1 MARHRFLLTLLV
13 TLSWFFTS
21 RLALAQGPVAPS
33 PGAAPGAAEAPPANA
48 KREEA
53 RQHFEKGIALFEEE
67 SWDAALV
74 EFLRSREI
82 FATRAATK
90 DAALCLRKLNRFDEA
105 LDLFHAL
112 LREFPSLP
120 AEDRALAD
128 NAIKELTARVG
139 SIDIQSTESGASI
152 VIDGR
157 ERGMVPAPPIRVNV
171 GTHLIRLS
179 REGFVPFETQVKV
192 AGAQTVTVHAKLAPL
207 TRGGRLKV
215 SEQSGKAADVLLD
228 NVLVGKAPWEG
239 SLPAGNHMVLLRAP
253 DGFGTQPVAAP
264 VKLNEVTALTL
275 TLEELSAKLRIEPT
289 PAGSDV
295 ALDGIA
301 IGRGVWEGPVRVGQH
316 RIEVASE
323 GFLPATRELTL
334 DRGKHEVVAL
344 SLERDPTSAAF
355 RQQNPPHVVFEVSG
369 AFLLSPSLGGSVL
382 DSCTGKCSNDW
393 AMGALAMI
401 HGGYQLSSGL
411 SFWLQGGFL
420 SATQSVEN
428 RSVRLVPRGLPDF
441 DGTASD
447 ELRLSGAL
455 LGASAGLS
463 RGQAVRLRVKLAAG
477 AFIGSANDERKAR
490 GTTPPDHDVPDV
502 AVDFSEAESPSAQ
515 YLFVAPEVRVGFRLS
530 QHWELS
536 AGIGAWVLL
545 GVSDVDWQ
553 DKSPYSYPD
562 SLGQLLFNPDG
573 SKQSIVGR
581 NIVFLA
587 PELALKWDL

>member
-1 MARHRFLLTLLV
+1 LLT
-13 TLSWFFTS
+13 SQ
-21 RLALAQGPVAPS
+21 LALAQGTVAPS
-33 PGAAPGAAEAPPANA
+33 ATAAPGAAGAPAVDA

-53 RQHFEKGIALFEEE
+53 RQHFEKGIGLFEEE

-82 FATRAATK
+82 YATRAATK

-105 LDLFHAL
+105 LDLFQAL

-128 NAIKELTARVG
+128 SAIKELTARVG
-139 SIDIQSTESGASI
+139 GIDIQSAESGASI

-157 ERGMVPAPPIRVNV
+157 ERGTVPSPPIRVNV

-192 AGAQTVTVHAKLAPL
+192 AGAQTVTVQAKLAPL
-207 TRGGRLKV
+207 TRAGRLKV
-215 SEQSGKAADVLLD
+215 SEQSGKAADVLVD
-228 NVLVGKAPWEG
+228 NVLVGKTPWEG
-239 SLPAGNHMVLLRAP
+239 SLPAGSHMVLLRAP

-301 IGRGVWEGPVRVGQH
+301 IGRGVWEGPVRVGLH

-323 GFLPATRELTL
+323 GFLPATRELSL
-334 DRGKHEVVAL
+334 DRGKREVVAL

-355 RQQNPPHVVFEVSG
+355 RQQNPPHVVFEATG

-382 DSCTGKCSNDW
+382 ESCTGSCSNGW

-411 SFWLQGGFL
+411 SFWLQGGYL
-420 SATQSVEN
+420 SASQSIKD
-428 RSVRLVPRGLPDF
+428 RSVKLLPRGLPDF

-447 ELRLSGAL
+447 NLRLSGAL

-463 RGQAVRLRVKLAAG
+463 RGQAVRLRVRLAAG
-477 AFIGSANDERKAR
+477 AFIGSASDERKAS

-502 AVDFSEAESPSAQ
+502 TVDFSETESPSAK
-515 YLFVAPEVRVGFRLS
+515 YLFVAPEVRVGLRLS

-545 GVSDVDWQ
+545 GISDIDWQ
-553 DKSPYSYPD
+553 DSNPPSYAD
-562 SLGQLLFNPDG
+562 SLGQILFNPDG

-581 NIVFLA
+581 NMVFLA

>member
-1 MARHRFLLTLLV
+1 MPLTSILARYRFLLA
-13 TLSWFFTS
+13 
-21 RLALAQGPVAPS
+21 LALALSCWGSS
-33 PGAAPGAAEAPPANA
+33 PALAQSAAPAATDG
-48 KREEA
+48 KRDEA

-105 LDLFHAL
+105 LDLFQAL
-112 LREFPSLP
+112 IREFPSLP
-120 AEDRALAD
+120 AEERALAES
-128 NAIKELTARVG
+128 AIKELTGRVG
-139 SIDIQSTESGASI
+139 GIDIQAAEPGASI

-157 ERGMVPAPPIRVNV
+157 ERGTVPAPPLRVNV
-171 GTHLIRLS
+171 GTHLLRLS

-192 AGAQTVTVHAKLAPL
+192 AGAQTVTVQGKLAPL

-215 SEQSGKAADVLLD
+215 SEQSGKAADVLVD

-239 SLPAGNHMVLLRAP
+239 SLPAGSHMVVLRAP
-253 DGFGTQPVAAP
+253 EGFGTQPVAAP
-264 VKLNEVTALTL
+264 VKLNDVTALTL
-275 TLEELSAKLRIEPT
+275 PLEELSAKLRIEPT

-301 IGRGVWEGPVRVGQH
+301 IGRGVWEGPVRAGQH
-316 RIEVASE
+316 RVEVASE
-323 GFLPATRELTL
+323 GFLPSTRELAL
-334 DRGKHEVVAL
+334 ARGQREVVAL

-355 RQQNPPHVVFEVSG
+355 RQQNPPHVVFEATG
-369 AFLLSPSLGGSVL
+369 AVLLSPSLGGNVL
-382 DSCTGKCSNDW
+382 DSCSGSCSKGW
-393 AMGALAMI
+393 ATGALAML

-420 SATQSVEN
+420 SVGQSVKG
-428 RSVRLVPRGLPDF
+428 RSTRLLPRGLPEF
-441 DGTASD
+441 EATAGD
-447 ELRLSGAL
+447 KLRLSGAL

-463 RGQAVRLRVKLAAG
+463 RGHAVRLRVRLAAG
-477 AFIGSANDERKAR
+477 AFIGSAKDERKAQ

-502 AVDFSEAESPSAQ
+502 AVDFSETESPSAK
-515 YLFVAPEVRVGFRLS
+515 YVFVAPEVRVGLRLS

-536 AGIGAWVLL
+536 AGVGAWILL
-545 GVSDVDWQ
+545 GLADVSWQ
-553 DKSPYSYPD
+553 DKNPQSYPD
-562 SLGQLLFNPDG
+562 SLGQILFNPDS

-581 NIVFLA
+581 NIILLA

>member
-1 MARHRFLLTLLV
+1 MSLSRSWVAHRLILV
-13 TLSWFFTS
+13 AALALGFCWTS
-21 RLALAQGPVAPS
+21 QPALAQSTAGSAA
-33 PGAAPGAAEAPPANA
+33 GADADA

-53 RQHFEKGIALFEEE
+53 REHFQKGIALFEEE

-90 DAALCLRKLNRFDEA
+90 DAALCLRKLSRFDEA
-105 LDLFHAL
+105 LDLFQAL

-120 AEDRALAD
+120 PEDRALAEG
-128 NAIKELTARVG
+128 AIKELTARVG
-139 SIDIQSTESGASI
+139 GIDIQAAEPGASI
-152 VIDGR
+152 VVDGR
-157 ERGMVPAPPIRVNV
+157 ERGTVPAPPIRVNV
-171 GTHLIRLS
+171 GTHLLRLS
-179 REGFVPFETQVKV
+179 REGFVPFETQIKV
-192 AGAQTVTVHAKLAPL
+192 AGAQTVVLKAKMAPL

-215 SEQSGKAADVLLD
+215 SEQSGKPAEVLVD

-239 SLPAGNHMVLLRAP
+239 SLPSGSHMVLLRAP

-264 VKLNEVTALTL
+264 VKLNDVTTLTL

-316 RIEVASE
+316 RVEVASE
-323 GFLPATRELTL
+323 GFLPASRELAL
-334 DRGKHEVVAL
+334 VRGQREALVV

-355 RQQNPPHVVFEVSG
+355 RQQNPPHVVFEATG
-369 AFLLSPSLGGSVL
+369 AFLLTPSLGGSVL
-382 DSCTGKCSNDW
+382 DGCKGGCSHDW
-393 AMGALAMI
+393 AMGGLAMI

-420 SATQSVEN
+420 SVGQSVKD

-441 DGTASD
+441 EATASD
-447 ELRLSGAL
+447 KLRLSGAL

-463 RGQAVRLRVKLAAG
+463 RGQSVRLRVRLAAG
-477 AFIGSANDERKAR
+477 AFIGSAKDERHAS
-490 GTTPPDHDVPDV
+490 GTTPSDHDVPDV
-502 AVDFSEAESPSAQ
+502 PVDFSETESPSVQ
-515 YLFVAPEVRVGFRLS
+515 YLFVAPEVRVGLRLS
-530 QHWELS
+530 QHFELS
-536 AGIGAWVLL
+536 AGVGAWVLL
-545 GVSDVDWQ
+545 GLSDVQWQ
-553 DKSPYSYPD
+553 DQSPRSYPD
-562 SLGQLLFNPDG
+562 SLGQLLFNADG
-573 SKQSIVGR
+573 SKQSIIGR
-581 NIVFLA
+581 NIVLLA